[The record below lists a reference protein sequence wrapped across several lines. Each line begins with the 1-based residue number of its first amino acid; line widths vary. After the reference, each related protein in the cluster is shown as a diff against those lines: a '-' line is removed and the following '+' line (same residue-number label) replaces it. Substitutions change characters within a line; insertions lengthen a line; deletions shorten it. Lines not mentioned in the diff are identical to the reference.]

1 MNTEVILV
9 NEKDEA
15 IGTME
20 KIRAHEEA
28 LLHRAYSIFIFND
41 NGEILLHKR
50 SSHKYHS
57 PGLWTN
63 TCCSHPQPGETTCES
78 ANKRLKFEMG
88 IDAPLEKAF
97 DFIYKA
103 GFDNGLTEH
112 EFDHV
117 YVGKYNG
124 PVEPN
129 KDEVE
134 DYCFKSLKEI
144 HDSILSHPHKYTEWF
159 KIAFPKL
166 EDYLI
171 NNTVI

>member
-50 SSHKYHS
+50 SRNKYHS

-63 TCCSHPQPGETTCES
+63 TCCSHPQPGETTWES
-78 ANKRLKFEMG
+78 AQKRLKFEMG
-88 IDAPLEKAF
+88 IDTPLEKVF

-103 GFDNGLTEH
+103 GFDNGLTEY

-124 PVEPN
+124 HVQPN
-129 KDEVE
+129 EDEVE
-134 DYCFKSLKEI
+134 DYCFKSLEEI
-144 HDSILSHPHKYTEWF
+144 HDSIQSHPHKYTEWF
-159 KIAFPKL
+159 KIAFPRL
-166 EDYLI
+166 QDYLI